1 MCSERLSP
9 NAMSFS
15 QSVVWR
21 VRGHGGLRIRGTFG
35 GSGRV
40 LKRSSI
46 MAEITELHLKLG
58 GQHDCESPGRE
69 WFMTSIEEVCEILRS
84 LDPGL
89 TLSTLPQTM
98 HNAATSA
105 QCCE

>member
-1 MCSERLSP
+1 MSETTYLY
-9 NAMSFS
+9 
-15 QSVVWR
+15 QDTQLDKTSVTD
-21 VRGHGGLRIRGTFG
+21 LIRSTYG

-69 WFMTSIEEVCEILRS
+69 WIKTSIEEVCEILRS
-84 LDPGL
+84 IDPGL
-89 TLSTLPQTM
+89 TLSTLPQIM